1 MGNTF
6 VSCYFSVRNPRE
18 QSGLNAIQ
26 WVDSRGN
33 PIMVGNE
40 MTARGLEY
48 KVTRV
53 ERGEVIGNVHE
64 LPFRDAN
71 NFRARKLHA
80 HHSFW
85 ESVAE

>member
-1 MGNTF
+1 M
-6 VSCYFSVRNPRE
+6 
-18 QSGLNAIQ
+18 Q

-33 PIMVGNE
+33 PIVVSNE

-53 ERGEVIGNVHE
+53 KRGKVNEDVHE

-71 NFRARKLHA
+71 HSRAGKLHA
-80 HHSFW
+80 QHSFW
-85 ESVAE
+85 ESVAELCPPLLPQLQKPDVNYI